1 MIVLGIWDVPV
12 TCVRRGREGGL
23 IYGRS
28 GRLILWSHE
37 RYLWLRMNTLSE
49 CVVGSKAVAEYTKS
63 RGLDVITLRLGVC
76 VFSTQLQSCFLHP
89 LLEAITIRDWLTIPR
104 ESATE
109 HGGTGGEKQCRE
121 GENDDT

>member
-1 MIVLGIWDVPV
+1 MIVLGIWDMPM
-12 TCVRRGREGGL
+12 TWVRRGCEGGL

-49 CVVGSKAVAEYTKS
+49 CVVGSKAAAEYTKS
-63 RGLDVITLRLGVC
+63 RGLDVITLRLSVC

-89 LLEAITIRDWLTIPR
+89 LLEAITIRD
-104 ESATE
+104 
-109 HGGTGGEKQCRE
+109 
-121 GENDDT
+121 

>member
-12 TCVRRGREGGL
+12 TWVRGGLEDGL

-63 RGLDVITLRLGVC
+63 RGLDVITLRLSVC
-76 VFSTQLQSCFLHP
+76 VCLVPSFSLAFF
-89 LLEAITIRDWLTIPR
+89 IRWWKRLPFEI
-104 ESATE
+104 
-109 HGGTGGEKQCRE
+109 G
-121 GENDDT
+121 